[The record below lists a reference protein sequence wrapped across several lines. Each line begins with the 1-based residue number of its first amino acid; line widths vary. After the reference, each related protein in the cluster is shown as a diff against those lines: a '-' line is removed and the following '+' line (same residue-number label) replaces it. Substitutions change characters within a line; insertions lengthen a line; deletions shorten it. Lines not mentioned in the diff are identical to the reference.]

1 MLNNIGLRG
10 ASWEDYSFCYNL
22 ARKNMF
28 PYYKK
33 HKLFWDSRIYKK
45 EFDPK
50 FVKIIES
57 NHKRIGFSKLIF
69 KDNYGYLSDLQL
81 SASMQGQGI
90 GTRILKII
98 EKYVL
103 KKGYLQIKLRVFTDN
118 PALKLYERIG
128 YKIIEKDGE
137 FYVMRKRI

>member
-1 MLNNIGLRG
+1 MLDNIKLRG

-33 HKLFWDSRIYKK
+33 HKLLWDPQMYKK
-45 EFDPK
+45 EFDPE

-57 NHKRIGFSKLIF
+57 NHKMIGFSKLTF
-69 KDNYGYLSDLQL
+69 KKNYGYLSDLQL

-103 KKGYLQIKLRVFTDN
+103 KKGYLQIKLRVFPDN
-118 PALKLYERIG
+118 PALQLYTRLG
-128 YKIIEKDGE
+128 YQKVELDGK
-137 FYVMRKRI
+137 FYLMRKKL